1 VSRKLWEQKLADAA
15 LLLGEDVSADALV
28 SRFGRLTE
36 KQIDTLADAASSRV
50 VELGDSRLAMAHF
63 EDAAEQLDEIGVDED
78 GGDPAVE
85 ADGGPAS
92 PERVDALEDRVDG
105 IEASVAELQDDLEDL
120 YVQVDV
126 LINDLRSAGSA
137 TGGEQ
142 WGDEHV

>member
-1 VSRKLWEQKLADAA
+1 VTRKLWEQKLADAA

-36 KQIDTLADAASSRV
+36 KQIDTLADAAGSRV

-63 EDAAEQLDEIGVDED
+63 EDAAEAIDGVEPIDD
-78 GGDPAVE
+78 DPAVE

-120 YVQVDV
+120 YVQVDM
-126 LINDLRSAGSA
+126 LIDDLRSAGTA
-137 TGGEQ
+137 TGGDQ

>member
-1 VSRKLWEQKLADAA
+1 MTREEWEQKLADAA

-36 KQIDTLADAASSRV
+36 KQIDTLADAAGSRV

-63 EDAAEQLDEIGVDED
+63 EDAAEAIDGVEPIDD
-78 GGDPAVE
+78 DPAVE

-120 YVQVDV
+120 YVQVDM
-126 LINDLRSAGSA
+126 LIDDLRSAGTA